1 MGDGPVVV
9 CSSLSP
15 ALVEAC
21 RPGQTLVIYGRSDER
36 GAVAEVRRRGARVLR
51 PFLAPVI
58 AARIE
63 AMVALETR
71 LAASLD
77 SQALFGVL
85 AVDAITAPA
94 GREVVV
100 DGFTHP
106 TTVLDC
112 EPGGLSRAAIELAR
126 RRVES
131 WLAGKGPI

>member
-1 MGDGPVVV
+1 VLV
-9 CSSLSP
+9 CASLSP

-21 RPGQTLVIYGRSDER
+21 RPGQTLVVYGRSDER

-51 PFLAPVI
+51 PLLAPVI

-63 AMVALETR
+63 ALVALETR
-71 LAASLD
+71 LATSLD
-77 SQALFGVL
+77 SQPLFGVQ

-94 GREVVV
+94 GHEVVV
-100 DGFTHP
+100 DGLTHP

-112 EPGGLSRAAIELAR
+112 EPAELSRAAVEVAR